1 VPVLSPAPTNGV
13 ASHGVATPVSHAP
26 PLDPGALFRGAR
38 LLVLGGTGFLGKVF
52 LAMLLDRFPDVGHV
66 YLLVRSSKT
75 QTSAERFTKLVHEN
89 ECLKPLRDRHG
100 ANLDAWLAERVTPID
115 GDVSRPNCGIADD
128 VLAKLRGT
136 LHAVVNVAGVV
147 DFHPPLD
154 EGLEANAFG
163 AQNLVA
169 LAKAIGP
176 HAEAKSRYGA
186 RADAGCPLM
195 HTSTCYVAGYR
206 KGPILEEEPFAH
218 PFPRA
223 EGGEPDGPAAAK
235 GTLDPSL
242 WNPEREIAD
251 CLDIIA
257 QAKHRLNDAFRQ
269 SDFRDRAEKNL
280 RARGEPITGPAFEDE
295 LAKVRRKWLSDRLV
309 EAGRER
315 AEHWGWPNT
324 YTYTK
329 SIGEQIIAQ
338 SGLPYTLARPACCET
353 TNEFPFPGWNE
364 GISTSVP
371 FIFLALKGQTHLPGG
386 DTLLDF
392 IPSDMVA
399 AGMLLT
405 VAELLEGTHKP
416 VYQYGANDLNPCTS
430 GRFGELIGLYK
441 RKSFQ
446 KKGGNPL
453 FNFFQA
459 HVEPAVMHIEEI
471 DRIGAP
477 AWSRALGTA
486 AKLLKG
492 VPGPLAPVTRPAA
505 KALEGAAATQ
515 KRIGELLHL
524 FAPFSNHQHGPFDC
538 SNTRAAYARL
548 APEWKAKLDW
558 TPDQLDWTKW
568 MMDVH
573 MVGVEKWIVP
583 EMDKKFKREKKP
595 LRAHETLVSL
605 VYEMANR
612 WEHAL
617 ALSHLEDDGFT
628 RITFLDVRD
637 RMEATAARLAAM
649 GVKKGDRVVL
659 AAKNHPDWAI
669 GYFGILR
676 AGGVAVPVDAELE
689 GHAFANVAREADA
702 RLALLDP
709 HVTQK
714 SGETLRAE
722 HGPMTQVELHWITEP
737 ARDGE
742 IVTPPALDLAE
753 DDLASLI
760 FTSGTTGKPKGVKLT
775 HKNFASMIASL
786 APIFPLT
793 DRDRVLSV
801 LPLHH
806 TFEFSCGLL
815 LPFSRGARV
824 QYPGEINGERLAR
837 ALELGRTTA
846 MVGVPALFQLIERR
860 VRSQIEARGPLAK
873 AFFDVATEANRRVG
887 KTLGVEAGKL
897 LFGPIHQALGGHLR
911 LLISGG
917 AALPKETQE
926 LFAGLGLHLGE
937 GYGLTEAA
945 PVLTVSTPS
954 PRAKAGQVG
963 KAIPGVE
970 LKIHEPDESGVGEVV
985 AKGPNVMAGY
995 TDEEATS
1002 AVFTADGW
1010 LRTGDLGK
1018 LDKAGRLSIVGRI
1031 KDVILTTTG
1040 ENVYPDDVE
1049 RALGE
1054 VPGISELAIVG
1065 LEHPDPSRGER
1076 IACLA
1081 SPESRAAEGGA
1092 RRAVSGGVGGR
1103 APDDEDLPRDSL
1115 IPASIDGA
1123 EGESERAFERA
1134 ERNERALRSLRAAI
1148 QKLPYGQQPS
1158 IVHLYDAKLPR
1169 TATRKVK
1176 RNEVQAILRRLV
1188 AATSAAHDATAGE
1201 AGPVRVAIA
1210 AVSGRGLNEIV
1221 ADATLQGELGFDSL
1235 MLTEL
1240 LEALESRGKVIDPA
1254 ALQACRSVADVE
1266 NLFGSARA
1274 RGTKVEGRSER
1285 AKIEGRN
1292 DEREIPE
1299 LPEPMKEA
1307 AKRLIGKVQD
1317 AFYGQVMAPK
1327 VFGSAF
1333 IPHNR
1338 PTIVVA
1344 NHTSHLDM
1352 GFVRHALGT
1361 YGEDIVSLAAQD
1373 YFFENGW
1380 KRAWFENFTNLKAID
1395 RKGGVRQSLRQAA
1408 EVIGQ
1413 GKTVLIFPE
1422 GTRTTGGDIQDF
1434 KPLVGHLALTHGV
1447 DILPIWLGGTY
1458 EAMKK
1463 GAMVPTKRDIVARIG
1478 MPLEVRDLRR
1488 LTAGKSQSEA
1498 SREVARIAR
1507 EAVIALREGKLLDLS
1522 KLGAAE
1528 EAKAVDKHPLVS
1540 LFEELETKFQPG
1552 SVAKPTSFYFTLGN
1566 DEHAKWTVV
1575 MDAQRCSIR
1584 PGKPEGGTADCVL
1597 KTSPDIFRRIVREAY
1612 TPGVAEFMS
1621 GAVKSNDVELL
1632 MTFQKAFA
1640 LA

>member
-1 VPVLSPAPTNGV
+1 MPNPQKINGV
-13 ASHGVATPVSHAP
+13 TAPATPFSP
-26 PLDPGALFRGAR
+26 GPELDVAALFGGAR

-52 LAMLLDRFPDVGHV
+52 LAMLLDRFPDIGHV

-75 QTSAERFTKLVHEN
+75 QTSEERFWKLVREN
-89 ECLKPLRDRHG
+89 ECLRPLREAHPDD
-100 ANLDAWLAERVTPID
+100 LEAWLKKRVTPID
-115 GDVSRPNCGIADD
+115 GDVSRPLCGIGDARIAE
-128 VLAKLRGT
+128 LHGT

-169 LAKAIGP
+169 LAKALGG
-176 HAEAKSRYGA
+176 HASLKSRHGDK
-186 RADAGCPLM
+186 ADAGCPLM

-206 KGPILEEEPFAH
+206 RGPILEENPFAH

-223 EGGEPDGPAAAK
+223 AGGRIEGETAAK
-235 GTLDPSL
+235 GLLDAKL
-242 WNPEREIAD
+242 WNPEREISD

-257 QAKHRLNDAFRQ
+257 QAKHRMNDAFRE
-269 SDFRDRAEKNL
+269 SEFRDKAEKNL
-280 RARGEPITGPAFEDE
+280 KQRGEPIHGSAFEDE
-295 LAKVRRKWLSDRLV
+295 LAKVKRKFLSDRLV

-315 AEHWGWPNT
+315 AAHWGWPNT

-338 SGLPYTLARPACCET
+338 SGLPFTIARPACCET
-353 TNEFPFPGWNE
+353 TSEFPFPGWNE

-405 VAELLEGTHKP
+405 VAELLEGTAKP
-416 VYQYGANDLNPCTS
+416 VYQYGANDINPCTS
-430 GRFGELIGLYK
+430 ERFGELIGLYK
-441 RKSFQ
+441 RKAFM

-453 FNFFQA
+453 LNFFQA
-459 HVEPAVMHIEEI
+459 HFEPAVLHIDEI
-471 DRIGAP
+471 DRYGAP
-477 AWSRALGTA
+477 AWSRVLGSA
-486 AKLLKG
+486 AKLLKQ
-492 VPGPLAPVTRPAA
+492 APDPAAAVARPAA
-505 KALEGAAATQ
+505 KAIEGVAATQ

-538 SNTRAAYARL
+538 TNTRAAYARL
-548 APEWKAKLDW
+548 PAEWKSRLSW
-558 TPDQLDWTKW
+558 TPDQIDWAVW
-568 MMDVH
+568 MMEIH
-573 MVGVEKWIVP
+573 MVGVEKWIIP
-583 EMDKKFKREKKP
+583 EMDKKMKREKKP
-595 LRAHETLVSL
+595 LRAHDSLVSL
-605 VYEMANR
+605 VYEMAER
-612 WEHAL
+612 HEHAL
-617 ALSHLEDDGFT
+617 ALSMLEHDGFS

-637 RMEATAARLAAM
+637 RMEATAARLASM
-649 GVKKGDRVVL
+649 GAKKGDRIVL
-659 AAKNHPDWAI
+659 SAKNHPDWAI
-669 GYFGILR
+669 AYFGILR
-676 AGGVAVPVDAELE
+676 AGAVAVPIDAELE
-689 GHAFANVAREADA
+689 GHAFANVARESGAK
-702 RLALLDP
+702 LALLDP
-709 HVTQK
+709 HVTAK

-722 HGPMTQVELHWITEP
+722 CSDLVQVDLHFVTESQT
-737 ARDGE
+737 GT
-742 IVTPPALDLAE
+742 IPPDVVGGE

-760 FTSGTTGKPKGVKLT
+760 LTSGTTGKPKGVKLT
-775 HKNFASMIASL
+775 HKNFASMIAAL

-806 TFEFSCGLL
+806 TFEFSCGML

-824 QYPGEINGERLAR
+824 QYLDEISGERLAH

-860 VRSQIEARGPLAK
+860 VRAQVDARGPIAK
-873 AFFDVATEANRRVG
+873 ALFDFATEANRRVG

-897 LFGPIHQALGGHLR
+897 LFGPVHQALGGHLR

-937 GYGLTEAA
+937 GYGLTEAS
-945 PVLTVSTPS
+945 PVLTVSSPS
-954 PRAKAGQVG
+954 PRSKSGQVG

-970 LKIHEPDESGVGEVV
+970 LKILDPDESGVGEVA
-985 AKGPNVMAGY
+985 AKGPTIMTGY
-995 TDEEATS
+995 TDDDANR
-1002 AVFTADGW
+1002 AVFTDDGW
-1010 LRTGDLGK
+1010 LKTGDLGK
-1018 LDKAGRLSIVGRI
+1018 LDKGGRLSIVGRI
-1031 KDVILTTTG
+1031 KDVIVTTTG

-1049 RALGE
+1049 RAIGD
-1054 VPGISELAIVG
+1054 VSGIAELAIVG
-1065 LEHPDPSRGER
+1065 LEHGGER
-1076 IACLA
+1076 GGERVALLA
-1081 SPESRAAEGGA
+1081 TPEG
-1092 RRAVSGGVGGR
+1092 
-1103 APDDEDLPRDSL
+1103 LPRESL
-1115 IPASIDGA
+1115 IPPSDS
-1123 EGESERAFERA
+1123 GEEKSPVDERADRNDRA
-1134 ERNERALRSLRAAI
+1134 MRALRAAI
-1148 QKLPYGQQPS
+1148 AGLPYGQQPA
-1158 IVHLYDAKLPR
+1158 IIHLYDAPLPR

-1176 RNEVQAILRRLV
+1176 RNEVQAILRRL
-1188 AATSAAHDATAGE
+1188 ALATASASGDSAE
-1201 AGPVRVAIA
+1201 SELGPVRVAIA
-1210 AVSGRGLNEIV
+1210 AVSGRPAKEITV
-1221 ADATLQGELGFDSL
+1221 EATLQGDLGFDSL

-1240 LEALESRGKVIDPA
+1240 LEALETRGKVIDPA
-1254 ALQACRSVADVE
+1254 VLQECRSVGDVE
-1266 NLFGSARA
+1266 SLFGTARQ
-1274 RGTKVEGRSER
+1274 RGAKVEGKDARR
-1285 AKIEGRN
+1285 IEGR
-1292 DEREIPE
+1292 DVTREIPE
-1299 LPEPMKEA
+1299 LPEPVKEA
-1307 AKRLIGKVQD
+1307 AKRFIGKLQD

-1327 VFGSAF
+1327 VFGSAY

-1352 GFVRHALGT
+1352 GFVRHALGV
-1361 YGEDIVSLAAQD
+1361 YGEDIVALAAQD
-1373 YFFENGW
+1373 YFFENGL
-1380 KRAWFENFTNLKAID
+1380 KRAWFENFTNLQAID

-1408 EVIGQ
+1408 DIIGR

-1422 GTRTTGGDIQDF
+1422 GTRTTTGEIQDF
-1434 KPLVGHLALTHGV
+1434 KPIVGHLALTHGV
-1447 DILPIWLGGTY
+1447 DILPIYLSGTF
-1458 EAMKK
+1458 EAMRK

-1478 MPLEVRDLRR
+1478 MPLQVSDLRR

-1507 EAVIALREGKLLDLS
+1507 EAVVALRDGRLVDLS
-1522 KLGAAE
+1522 KLGGADE
-1528 EAKAVDKHPLVS
+1528 VKGDDKHPLVS
-1540 LFEELETKFQPG
+1540 LFEELSSKFQPG
-1552 SVAKPTSFYFTLGN
+1552 SVSKALSFYFTLGS

-1575 MDAQRCSIR
+1575 MDATSCQIR

-1597 KTSPDIFRRIVREAY
+1597 KTSPDIFRKIVREAY

-1632 MTFQKAFA
+1632 QTFQKAFA

>member
-1 VPVLSPAPTNGV
+1 MKTNGV
-13 ASHGVATPVSHAP
+13 SHAAAPLSTAP
-26 PLDPGALFRGAR
+26 PLDPGTLFRGSR
-38 LLVLGGTGFLGKVF
+38 LLLLGGTGFLGKVF
-52 LAMLLDRFPDVGHV
+52 LAMLLDRFPDVGRI

-100 ANLDAWLAERVTPID
+100 ANLDAWLKDRVTPID
-115 GDVSRPNCGIADD
+115 GDVSRPNCGISDE
-128 VLAKLRGT
+128 VLAELHGT
-136 LHAVVNVAGVV
+136 IHAVVNVAGVV

-169 LAKAIGP
+169 LAKTIGP
-176 HAEAKSRYGA
+176 HRDTKGRYGA
-186 RADAGCPLM
+186 KADAGCPLM

-206 KGPILEEEPFAH
+206 KGPILEEDPFAH

-223 EGGEPDGPAAAK
+223 EGGEPDGPMAAK
-235 GTLDPSL
+235 GTLDPAL

-329 SIGEQIIAQ
+329 SIGEQIISQ
-338 SGLPYTLARPACCET
+338 SGLPFTIARPACCET

-459 HVEPAVMHIEEI
+459 HVEPAVMRIDEI
-471 DRIGAP
+471 DRMGAP

-486 AKLLKG
+486 AKLLKSA
-492 VPGPLAPVTRPAA
+492 PGAVAPVTRPAA

-538 SNTRAAYARL
+538 SNTRSAYARL
-548 APEWKAKLDW
+548 VPEWKPKLDW
-558 TPDQLDWTKW
+558 TPDQLDWAKW
-568 MMDVH
+568 MMEVH

-583 EMDKKFKREKKP
+583 EMDKKFRREKKA

-605 VYEMANR
+605 VYEMAER

-617 ALSHLEDDGFT
+617 ALSNLEDDGFT
-628 RITFLDVRD
+628 RVTFNDVRD
-637 RMEATAARLAAM
+637 RMEATAARLAGM

-676 AGGVAVPVDAELE
+676 AGAVAVPVDAELE

-702 RLALLDP
+702 RVGLLDA
-709 HVTQK
+709 HVTEK
-714 SGETLRAE
+714 SGETLRTE
-722 HGPMTQVELHWITEP
+722 HAPMTQVDLHWLTEP

-742 IVTPPALDLAE
+742 NVTPPEVDLGE

-815 LPFSRGARV
+815 LPFSRGARI

-860 VRSQIEARGPLAK
+860 VRSQIDARGPLAK
-873 AFFDVATEANRRVG
+873 AFFDIATEANRRVG

-954 PRAKAGQVG
+954 PRAKSGQVG

-995 TDEEATS
+995 TDEDATRS
-1002 AVFTADGW
+1002 VFTEDGW

-1049 RALGE
+1049 RALGD

-1065 LEHPDPSRGER
+1065 LEHADPSRGER

-1081 SPESRAAEGGA
+1081 TP
-1092 RRAVSGGVGGR
+1092 
-1103 APDDEDLPRDSL
+1103 EDLPRESL
-1115 IPASIDGA
+1115 IPASIDATGTDT
-1123 EGESERAFERA
+1123 ESDRVDDRA
-1134 ERNERALRSLRAAI
+1134 ERNERALRALRTAI
-1148 QKLPYGQQPS
+1148 AKLPYGQQPS

-1188 AATSAAHDATAGE
+1188 AATSAANDASLGE

-1210 AVSGRGLNEIV
+1210 AVSGRALKEIG
-1221 ADATLQGELGFDSL
+1221 ADSTLQGELGFDSL

-1266 NLFGSARA
+1266 NLFGTARA
-1274 RGTKVEGRSER
+1274 RGAKAEGRGEAR
-1285 AKIEGRN
+1285 AKIEGR
-1292 DEREIPE
+1292 DESRELPE
-1299 LPEPMKEA
+1299 LPEPMKDA
-1307 AKRLIGKVQD
+1307 AKRLIGRVQD

-1352 GFVRHALGT
+1352 GFVRHALGV

-1373 YFFENGW
+1373 YFFEGGL

-1408 EVIGQ
+1408 EVIGR

-1422 GTRTTGGDIQDF
+1422 GTRTTSGEIQDF

-1447 DILPIWLGGTY
+1447 DILPVWLGGTY

-1463 GAMVPTKRDIVARIG
+1463 GAMIPTKRDIVARIG
-1478 MPLEVRDLRR
+1478 MPLEVRELRR

-1498 SREVARIAR
+1498 SREVARMAR

-1528 EAKAVDKHPLVS
+1528 EAKAIDKHPLVS

-1552 SVAKPTSFYFTLGN
+1552 SVSKPTSFYFTLGN

-1597 KTSPDIFRRIVREAY
+1597 KTSPDIFRKIVREAY